1 MNSKIKSI
9 LKNSLV
15 LKILTPVIIFSFFIL
30 FFNNYILIKEY
41 KVSTSQILLNKKK
54 AVENFIKS
62 KIKEK
67 GNEIKTISEV
77 LSEDKDIISIY
88 QNDNTEKIK
97 DLPVFKIIEKHK
109 RIKVIFYKTPENL
122 FFKIGFS
129 ESEKIEEKAKKTL
142 AKIAKTGKDL
152 YGFELDNSELY
163 LCYIVPI
170 IIKGKMLGFVD
181 VSYNIR
187 DFIINPIEKIFGAKA
202 VFIFKGPKNR
212 KFVKDLNHSKKISD
226 PESSKELNKEGE
238 YVYHKLKIK
247 GDYAFFSIEIPPIIK
262 GSSHY
267 FLTLRLDYK
276 KIKDR
281 FKTFF
286 LITNVTSFFLVII
299 SIFILYVT
307 LLKFL
312 IFPLNKINKTLK
324 EISLNENLKNRTLKI
339 TNNDEL
345 GRLMESFN
353 RLITIT
359 SELFEFKETIE
370 EDSSMEEVFKRI
382 EYILKDKFK
391 IKNYTIYL
399 IKNSKDKMRIISYQK
414 EKMWCSRE
422 ILLNPALCRAKR
434 IGKIVNSLE
443 DFPGIC
449 PYFRGGENFYHM
461 CIPIYFQESVGAI
474 LQIVFDKEQSKD
486 ILKNKPLLLNYI
498 KEASPVLEA
507 KQLMKSLQETVMR
520 DPLTGIYNRRFLE
533 EFEEHLTAQVV
544 RDKVKFGI
552 LMLDIDHFKK
562 INDKYGH
569 DIGDFVLKEIVE
581 VFHNTIRR
589 LDMVFRYGG
598 EEFLIIL
605 NNIQKK
611 EYAIKVAE
619 KIRANIE
626 NHEFKRMSIKLPQIT
641 ISIGVSLF
649 PDDSEDFW
657 KAVKK
662 ADIALYRAKETGRNK
677 VVPFEDYMAEGIEG
691 LD

>member
-1 MNSKIKSI
+1 MSTKIKTI
-9 LKNSLV
+9 FKNSLT
-15 LKILTPVIIFSFFIL
+15 LKILTPVIVFSIFIL
-30 FFNNYILIKEY
+30 FFNNYILLKEY
-41 KVSTSQILLNKKK
+41 KISTSQLLLNQKN

-67 GNEIKTISEV
+67 GREIKTISEA
-77 LSEDKDIISIY
+77 LSKDKEIISIY
-88 QNDNTEKIK
+88 QKDNPGNFKELT
-97 DLPVFKIIEKHK
+97 VFKIIKGHK
-109 RIKVIFYKTPENL
+109 KVKVKFYKLSKTP
-122 FFKIGFS
+122 FFEIGFS
-129 ESEKIEEKAKKTL
+129 KTEKDDRKFRRTLSKA
-142 AKIAKTGKDL
+142 AKTGKNL
-152 YGFELDNSELY
+152 YGFELDDSELY
-163 LCYIVPI
+163 LRYISPVI
-170 IIKGKMLGFVD
+170 NNDKILGFVE
-181 VSYNIR
+181 VSHNIK
-187 DFIINPIEKIFGAKA
+187 DFIINPIEKIFNTKA

-212 KFVKDLNHSKKISD
+212 KFVKDLNHSKKISEFEATK
-226 PESSKELNKEGE
+226 ESKKEGE
-238 YVYHKLKIK
+238 YVYQKLKIK
-247 GDYAFFSIEIPPIIK
+247 GDYAFFSIEIPPIIR
-262 GSSHY
+262 GDSHY

-276 KIKDR
+276 NIKDR
-281 FKTFF
+281 FKAFF
-286 LITNVTSFFLVII
+286 LITNATSIFLVII
-299 SIFILYVT
+299 SLFILYVT

-312 IFPLNKINKTLK
+312 IIPLNKINKTLR
-324 EISLNENLKNRTLKI
+324 EISLNENLKNKTLKI

-345 GRLMESFN
+345 GKLMESFN
-353 RLITIT
+353 RLIRRTT
-359 SELFEFKETIE
+359 ELFEFKETIE

-382 EYILKDKFK
+382 EYILKEKFK
-391 IKNYTIYL
+391 INNYTIYL
-399 IKNSKDKMRIISYQK
+399 IKNSKDKMRIISSQK

-434 IGKIVNSLE
+434 IGKIVNSIE

-474 LQIVFDKEQSKD
+474 LQIVFDKKQSKD

-533 EFEEHLTAQVV
+533 EFEEHITAQVV

-552 LMLDIDHFKK
+552 LMLDIDHFKR

-569 DIGDFVLKEIVE
+569 DTGDFVLKEVVE

-611 EYAIKVAE
+611 EYAEKVAE

-626 NHEFKRMSIKLPQIT
+626 NHEFKSMSLKLPKIT

-677 VVPFEDYMAEGIEG
+677 VVQFEDYMAEGMEG